1 GPADPARP
9 DGRDAER
16 STPLVPPVATGVAAA
31 RTADTRPMAGG
42 GDESRRERYPRRDPR
57 PLPLR
62 RRRGTRR
69 SGPGTLPRAQ
79 NDRAGPVARS
89 RARRRHEDPV
99 ATRDR
104 RLAEAPGRGAAMK
117 AYVLITAEVGKS
129 PSIQDTLR
137 QAGVSQVDAVAGTYD
152 LVAVIEAEDPKR
164 LGELVMGMIQR
175 TDGVLSTVTL
185 LSIG

>member
-1 GPADPARP
+1 
-9 DGRDAER
+9 
-16 STPLVPPVATGVAAA
+16 
-31 RTADTRPMAGG
+31 
-42 GDESRRERYPRRDPR
+42 
-57 PLPLR
+57 
-62 RRRGTRR
+62 
-69 SGPGTLPRAQ
+69 
-79 NDRAGPVARS
+79 
-89 RARRRHEDPV
+89 
-99 ATRDR
+99 
-104 RLAEAPGRGAAMK
+104 MK

>member
-1 GPADPARP
+1 
-9 DGRDAER
+9 
-16 STPLVPPVATGVAAA
+16 
-31 RTADTRPMAGG
+31 
-42 GDESRRERYPRRDPR
+42 
-57 PLPLR
+57 
-62 RRRGTRR
+62 
-69 SGPGTLPRAQ
+69 
-79 NDRAGPVARS
+79 
-89 RARRRHEDPV
+89 
-99 ATRDR
+99 
-104 RLAEAPGRGAAMK
+104 MK

-137 QAGVSQVDAVAGTYD
+137 QGGITQVDAVAGTYD

>member
-1 GPADPARP
+1 
-9 DGRDAER
+9 
-16 STPLVPPVATGVAAA
+16 
-31 RTADTRPMAGG
+31 
-42 GDESRRERYPRRDPR
+42 
-57 PLPLR
+57 
-62 RRRGTRR
+62 
-69 SGPGTLPRAQ
+69 
-79 NDRAGPVARS
+79 
-89 RARRRHEDPV
+89 
-99 ATRDR
+99 
-104 RLAEAPGRGAAMK
+104 MK

-137 QAGVSQVDAVAGTYD
+137 KAGIAQVDAVAGTYD